1 MYVPGKLFGYG
12 GLGQIKDML
21 PFIGMTMILAVSV
34 LLIKLIGL
42 DPVFE
47 IIASSIISLL
57 VYLGLA
63 ALLKIDE
70 FTEIKNTLRD
80 YLKP

>member
-1 MYVPGKLFGYG
+1 
-12 GLGQIKDML
+12 
-21 PFIGMTMILAVSV
+21 MILAFSV

-42 DPVFE
+42 NPVFE
-47 IIASSIISLL
+47 IIVSSILSLG

-70 FTEIKNTLRD
+70 FNEIRYVLLNLIKKRSITSD
-80 YLKP
+80 KH

>member
-1 MYVPGKLFGYG
+1 VYVPGKLFGYG